1 MEPLQPKNGL
11 IPSALLLIIISS
23 WLCRKKKNQR
33 SAKLNNETNDYTQIF
48 HGSFIGKSLVNVTS
62 HIFLEFRREH
72 FQLFQNNYKGPLGHF
87 RVTLCL
93 GLKTSLRTRHVIYED
108 KFDLHEKRACMWNTF
123 LYDSYGSARR
133 LPLM

>member
-23 WLCRKKKNQR
+23 WLCRKKNQR
-33 SAKLNNETNDYTQIF
+33 SAKLNNETNDYTQTF
-48 HGSFIGKSLVNVTS
+48 HGSFIGKSLVNETS

-72 FQLFQNNYKGPLGHF
+72 FQLLQNNYKGPLGNL

-93 GLKTSLRTRHVIYED
+93 GLKTSLRTRHFIYED
-108 KFDLHEKRACMWNTF
+108 EFDLHEKRTCMLNTF
-123 LYDSYGSARR
+123 LYDSYGCARR
-133 LPLM
+133 LPLT